1 MSDNESKIPTNRLS
15 RIGQF
20 ASLAT
25 RIGGNVVAEGT
36 KQWLQGQR
44 PQTKDLLLTP
54 ANIKRVADQLAHLR
68 GAAMKVGQMLSMD
81 SGDLLSP
88 ELTEILAR
96 LRSDANPMLAKQLN
110 GVLEQGLGN
119 DWKQHFLSFNF
130 KPVASAS
137 IGQVHQAYTDDGD
150 NVAVKVQYP
159 GIRDSI
165 DSDVNNVATLLN
177 IVGVIPKDI
186 DIKGLLNEAKKQLH
200 AEANYQLECQY
211 LNRYKAHLSNHTQF
225 IVPNVY
231 PNLSSQSVLTM
242 EFVEG
247 DNIENLVNAPQA
259 LRDQVMHD
267 LLELLFAELFEF
279 QLVQTDPN
287 FANYLYNHQQNK
299 IVLLD
304 FGATREYSD
313 RISLGYRHAFRAAM
327 INDHEALEEAL
338 TQIGFFSQTIVESQK
353 LAILDL
359 VSLACEPMRHQGSYD
374 FGQSDL
380 ANKVRQKGTA
390 LSLQENYWHTPPID
404 AIFLHRKIGGLY
416 LLAARLKA
424 RIDIQSLVVPYL
436 NL

>member
-1 MSDNESKIPTNRLS
+1 MSDNESKIPTHRLS

-36 KQWLQGQR
+36 KQWLKGQR
-44 PQTKDLLLTP
+44 PQTKELLLTP
-54 ANIKRVADQLAHLR
+54 SNIKRVADQLAHLR

-88 ELTEILAR
+88 ELAEILAR
-96 LRSDANPMLAKQLN
+96 LRSDANPMLSKQLN
-110 GVLEQGLGN
+110 GVLEQGLGS

-159 GIRDSI
+159 GIRNSI

-177 IVGVIPKDI
+177 LVGIIPKDI
-186 DIKGLLNEAKKQLH
+186 DVKSLLDEAKKQLH

-211 LNRYKAHLSNHTQF
+211 LTRYKKHLSDRSYF
-225 IVPNVY
+225 IVPNAY
-231 PNLSSQSVLTM
+231 PNLSSETVLTM
-242 EFVEG
+242 EFIEG
-247 DNIENLVNAPQA
+247 DSIESLVTAPQT
-259 LRDQVMHD
+259 LRDQVMHN

-287 FANYLYNHQQNK
+287 FANYLYNQQLNK

-313 RISLGYRHAFRAAM
+313 TISMGYRKAFSAA
-327 INDHEALEEAL
+327 IKNDDQALEAAL
-338 TQIGFFSQTIVESQK
+338 TQIGFFSQSIVESQK

-359 VSLACEPMRHQGSYD
+359 VKLACEPMCHQGAYD

-380 ANKVRQKGTA
+380 ANKVRQRGSA

-424 RIDIQSLVVPYL
+424 RIDIQSLVMPYIKM
-436 NL
+436 

>member
-231 PNLSSQSVLTM
+231 PHLSSQSVLTM

-327 INDHEALEEAL
+327 INDHEALEDAL

-359 VSLACEPMRHQGSYD
+359 VSLACEPMRHQGCYD

-380 ANKVRQKGTA
+380 ANKVRQKGAA